1 MFRRTIRLAFMTSV
15 ALLLQ
20 KLECAF
26 GAFYPTM
33 DAEAILQT
41 NGTLWYPSWC
51 QLQRDGKGRIIA
63 TSSSVLDF
71 LTSLVRLFTNF
82 DNQQQL
88 NDNSM
93 LWSMPLQLWGML
105 YVMMCIPIVI
115 NLNAPKR
122 FVFYTILIVLL
133 GFTYSQYLTFFI
145 GMVVADLRASGLI
158 KKLQHRSRIAF
169 LSVEL
174 FLASTFFIFLCYNT
188 IEGTIVR
195 AIAPTT
201 FDRGTMGVNTKAD
214 DFARQ
219 PMVLFRATLLYI
231 WLEMSVTL
239 QFLVDNFFLRA
250 IGKVGFGFYI
260 SQMSVLYFIIPPM
273 VTKYHNRGD
282 LYFNGIICT
291 WFACF
296 TTNYVVAWI
305 LTKTVD
311 RMGQSFSTWLS
322 KTMAKQGFIGLIR
335 EGTMNTFNFICYL
348 PRLCTIDLAKYIS
361 TKYTQT
367 GIFFHKVINWR
378 TPVPIVPPPAH
389 PLHYG
394 LSQNDL
400 HSTLF
405 DADISNDEQAVRTRR
420 LLRFWSYMA
429 PVNAM
434 MIAGIALVWA
444 FLNPW
449 YGFITKNIFTFSAIW
464 RAMWLFAVPYCI
476 ITFIGFATPD
486 ITRSP
491 EQQKKQPVKREFI
504 RKFYIL
510 SVTRGSNPEATRR
523 AHAKLKK
530 LEQYHPA
537 VRVCVLTDEPY
548 VYPDLDNIV
557 CPKSYVSPK
566 GLAKHKARALDYF
579 RHTMQ
584 LGPYDFVLHMDEE
597 STMDAESLRGCF
609 DFVRY
614 TTHHMGQGIIIYNGH
629 NYWANWKAW
638 LFAVA
643 DTIRVG
649 DDLARF
655 SLQTNIIHRPVFGIH
670 GSFLLLNGEAE
681 NVVGWDFSSLAE
693 DFEFSQAAW
702 MKGFT
707 LGRVHGVVRE
717 QSPEGFQDML
727 KQRRR
732 WYMGIRQIK
741 GVYHL
746 PQLGIKLWTLGLFC
760 LVATIANLIFSLL
773 IQWSGPSPMWIY
785 TLSVFCFG
793 AFQWLY
799 AGGLLFQELDYGYKL
814 HQMWQIPVH
823 FIALIIIQP
832 FMASAEA
839 CAVVW
844 AMSTEDGEVGFQVAK
859 K

>member
-1 MFRRTIRLAFMTSV
+1 MLRRTIRLAFLTSI

-20 KLECAF
+20 KLECGL

-33 DAEAILQT
+33 DAEVILQSQ
-41 NGTLWYPSWC
+41 GTLWYPSWC
-51 QLQRDGKGRIIA
+51 SLTQDSQGRVIG
-63 TSSSVLDF
+63 TSTSVSDF
-71 LTSLVRLFTNF
+71 LSSLVRIFTSF

-93 LWSMPLQLWGML
+93 LWTMPLQLWGML
-105 YVMMCIPIVI
+105 YVMMCMPIVI
-115 NLNAPKR
+115 NLNAPRR
-122 FVFYTILIVLL
+122 FIFYAIMIVLL

-174 FLASTFFIFLCYNT
+174 LLAATFFVFLCYNT
-188 IEGTIVR
+188 IEGSIVR
-195 AIAPTT
+195 AISPTT
-201 FDRGTMGVNTKAD
+201 FDRGVMGVDTQED

-219 PMVLFRATLLYI
+219 PMVLFRASLLYI

-250 IGKVGFGFYI
+250 IGRVGFGFYV
-260 SQMSVLYFIIPPM
+260 SQMSVLYLVIPPM
-273 VTKYHNRGD
+273 VSKYHESGD
-282 LYFNGIICT
+282 LYWNGIICT
-291 WFACF
+291 WLACF

-311 RMGQSFSTWLS
+311 RMGQIFSTWIS
-322 KTMAKQGFIGLIR
+322 KTMAREGFIGLIR
-335 EGTMNTFNFICYL
+335 EGLKNTFNAICYL
-348 PRLCTIDLAKYIS
+348 PRLCTTDFAKS
-361 TKYTQT
+361 VSSKGSKTRS
-367 GIFFHKVINWR
+367 FCHKVANWR
-378 TPVPIVPPPAH
+378 TPVPIVPPPEH

-394 LSQNDL
+394 LNQNEL

-405 DADISNDEQAVRTRR
+405 DADISNDEQAVRTRKV
-420 LLRFWSYMA
+420 LRIWSYMA
-429 PVNAM
+429 PINAL
-434 MIAGIALVWA
+434 IISGIALTWGL
-444 FLNPW
+444 LNPW
-449 YGFITKNIFTFSAIW
+449 HGFTTKNVVSFSAIW

-486 ITRSP
+486 ITRTP

-504 RKFYIL
+504 RNFYIL

-523 AHAKLKK
+523 AHSKLKK

-655 SLQTNIIHRPVFGIH
+655 SLQTNVIHRPVFGIH

-707 LGRVHGVVRE
+707 LGRIHGVVRE

-732 WYMGIRQIK
+732 WYMGIRQIR
-741 GVYHL
+741 GVYYL

-760 LVATIANLIFSLL
+760 LVATVANLLFSLL

-799 AGGLLFQELDYGYKL
+799 SGGLLFQEMDYGYKL
-814 HQMWQIPVH
+814 RDAWQVPLH
-823 FIALIIIQP
+823 FLALIVIQP
-832 FMASAEA
+832 FMAAVEA

-844 AMSTEDGEVGFQVAK
+844 AMSTEDGEVGFQVVK